1 MLPNANIILA
11 GPMGS
16 GKTSVGEVVASK
28 LGREFR
34 DTDRMIEEITGF
46 SIVRIFS
53 ERSEAYFRSMER
65 EVAKVI
71 AHHKN
76 LVVAVGGG
84 MTVPE
89 ENFLTLSKSALIIC
103 LTASEKVLAR
113 RLGDHSGRPKLCGHD
128 LECKLHQILR
138 ERRESYDRIPFLIE
152 TDDLEIETVADR
164 VIDLY
169 REQTSGV

>member
-1 MLPNANIILA
+1 MLPNVNIVLA

-34 DTDRMIEEITGF
+34 DTDRMIEEITGL

-53 ERSEAYFRSMER
+53 ERSETYFRSMER

-76 LVVAVGGG
+76 FVVAVGGG

-89 ENFLTLSKSALIIC
+89 ENFLTLSASGLIIC
-103 LTASEKVLAR
+103 LTASQKVLAN
-113 RLGDHSGRPKLCGHD
+113 RLSDHSGRPMLEGHD
-128 LECKLHQILR
+128 LKTRLPEILR
-138 ERRESYDRIPFLIE
+138 ERRKAYNRIPFLIE
-152 TDDLEIETVADR
+152 TDGLEIESVAER
-164 VIDLY
+164 VIILY
-169 REQTSGV
+169 QEQTAGV